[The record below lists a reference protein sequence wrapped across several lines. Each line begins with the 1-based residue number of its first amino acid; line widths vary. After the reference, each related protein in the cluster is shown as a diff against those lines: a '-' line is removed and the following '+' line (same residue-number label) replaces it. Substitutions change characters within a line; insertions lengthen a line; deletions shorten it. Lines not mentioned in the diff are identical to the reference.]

1 MSDKSV
7 KITPEI
13 ADAEIEEWLDVKKVR
28 PSTRETN
35 KDSIENM
42 KDAVVEGILRVNE
55 NKTLTHFLLEPV
67 GEEKKITE
75 LTYKTRLND
84 RMKIPYMKGIKSD
97 DVFGMLNGTI
107 AALTTTPREVIMAMD
122 TEDKRLAQAIAVFFI

>member
-1 MSDKSV
+1 
-7 KITPEI
+7 
-13 ADAEIEEWLDVKKVR
+13 
-28 PSTRETN
+28 
-35 KDSIENM
+35 M